1 MTDARTKTTAAAI
14 DGLGAAGTFM
24 GVRRAD
30 RVDAGQAAIVG
41 LPFDCGTHPTRIG
54 CRLGP
59 AAIRE
64 QSGLVRPYY
73 PALSDTNPLQLL
85 DAVDLGDVAVTPSRV
100 DEAVDAIARVSTRIA
115 KAGALPI
122 GLGGD
127 GIVSLGMLRGVA
139 AAHRD
144 LVVLHL
150 DAHTDTYDLPGF
162 NTATTFTRAA
172 EERLVDTTRSFHVGA
187 RGTVFM
193 AGVYDFT
200 RSLGYQL
207 VTGNDVAAMGL
218 DALATQLHAAGRGRP
233 VYLCLDVDY
242 FDPSCAPGVATP
254 TWGGPTAREGLALI
268 ERLRGLEIVGADIN
282 TVSPPHDVGGMSA
295 YLAAQVVLMGL
306 HLMAIGRGLGPAGTR
321 SER

>member
-1 MTDARTKTTAAAI
+1 MASDI
-14 DGLGAAGTFM
+14 DGLRTAGTFM
-24 GVRRAD
+24 GVPRAAGVD
-30 RVDAGQAAIVG
+30 RGQAAVIG

-73 PALSDTNPLQLL
+73 PALADVNPLQLL
-85 DAVDLGDVAVTPSRV
+85 DVVDLGDVAVTPSRV
-100 DEAVDAIARVSTRIA
+100 EEAVAAIADAAGQVA
-115 KAGALPI
+115 AAGAFPV

-144 LVVLHL
+144 LVVVHL
-150 DAHTDTYDLPGF
+150 DAHTDSYDQPGY

-172 EERLVDTTRSFHVGA
+172 EERLVDTARSFHIGA

-193 AGVYDFT
+193 AGVYAFT

-207 VTGNDVAAMGL
+207 VTGDEVAAMGP
-218 DALATQLHAAGRGRP
+218 DAVATRVRESCRGRP
-233 VYLCLDVDY
+233 VHLCLDVDY

-268 ERLRGLEIVGADIN
+268 ERLRGLHIVGADIN
-282 TVSPPHDVGGMSA
+282 TVSPPQDVGGMSA
-295 YLAAQVVLMGL
+295 YLAAQLVLMAL
-306 HLMAIGRGLGPAGTR
+306 HLIAIGHGP
-321 SER
+321 

>member
-1 MTDARTKTTAAAI
+1 MGAVIEGLTT
-14 DGLGAAGTFM
+14 AGTFM
-24 GVRRAD
+24 GIPRAD
-30 RVDAGQAAIVG
+30 QVRAGQAAIVG

-73 PALSDTNPLQLL
+73 PALSDSNPLQLL

-100 DEAVDAIARVSTRIA
+100 EEAVSAIARVSTQVA
-115 KAGALPI
+115 AAGGLPV

-127 GIVSLGMLRGVA
+127 GIVSLGMLRGIA
-139 AAHRD
+139 AVHRD
-144 LVVLHL
+144 MAVLHL
-150 DAHTDTYDLPGF
+150 DAHTDSYDLPGL

-193 AGVYDFT
+193 AGVYAFT
-200 RSLGYQL
+200 RSIGYQL
-207 VTGNDVAAMGL
+207 VTGDDVEAMGL
-218 DALATQLHAAGRGRP
+218 DALAARLHAACRGRP

-268 ERLRGLEIVGADIN
+268 ERLRGLDIVGADIN
-282 TVSPPHDVGGMSA
+282 TVSPPQDIGGMSA
-295 YLAAQVVLMGL
+295 YLAAQLVLMCL
-306 HLMAIGRGLGPAGTR
+306 HLMAIGRGLADPGP
-321 SER
+321 

>member
-1 MTDARTKTTAAAI
+1 MGGAIEGLKT
-14 DGLGAAGTFM
+14 AGTFM
-24 GVRRAD
+24 GIPRANH
-30 RVDAGQAAIVG
+30 VSAHQAAIVG

-73 PALSDTNPLQLL
+73 PALSDANPLQLL
-85 DAVDLGDVAVTPSRV
+85 HAVDLGDVEMTPSRV
-100 DEAVDAIARVSTRIA
+100 EEALGAIARVCTQIVA
-115 KAGALPI
+115 AGALPI

-139 AAHRD
+139 ATHRD

-150 DAHTDTYDLPGF
+150 DAHTDSYDLPGY

-172 EERLVDTTRSFHVGA
+172 EERIVDATRSFHIGA

-193 AGVYDFT
+193 AGVYEFT

-207 VTGNDVAAMGL
+207 VTGEEAAAMGV
-218 DALATQLHAAGRGRP
+218 DALTTRLLAACRGRP
-233 VYLCLDVDY
+233 VYLCVDVDY

-254 TWGGPTAREGLALI
+254 TWGGPTAREGLGLI
-268 ERLRGLEIVGADIN
+268 ERLQDLEIVGVDIN

-295 YLAAQVVLMGL
+295 YLAAQLALVCL
-306 HLMAIGRGLGPAGTR
+306 HLVAISRGLGGAGTR
-321 SER
+321 SLA

>member
-1 MTDARTKTTAAAI
+1 MGNRMEAMAVAI
-14 DGLGAAGTFM
+14 EGLRPAGTFM
-24 GVRRAD
+24 GIAHAD
-30 RVDAGQAAIVG
+30 RVTAGQAAIVG

-64 QSGLVRPYY
+64 QSGLVRPFY
-73 PALSDTNPLQLL
+73 PALADVNPLQLL
-85 DAVDLGDVAVTPSRV
+85 DAVDVGDVVVTPSRV
-100 DEAVDAIARVSTRIA
+100 EEAVAAIARVSTQIA
-115 KAGALPI
+115 AAGALPI

-127 GIVSLGMLRGVA
+127 GIVSLGMLRGIA
-139 AAHRD
+139 ATHRD

-150 DAHTDTYDLPGF
+150 DAHTDSYDLPGY

-172 EERLVDTTRSFHVGA
+172 EERLVDTSRSFHVGA

-193 AGVYDFT
+193 AGVYAFA

-207 VTGNDVAAMGL
+207 VTGDEVAAMGL
-218 DALATQLHAAGRGRP
+218 DAVAAKLHAACRERP

-282 TVSPPHDVGGMSA
+282 TVSPPQDVGGMSA
-295 YLAAQVVLMGL
+295 YLAAQLAVMCL
-306 HLMAIGRGLGPAGTR
+306 HLMAIGRGPADAGPR
-321 SER
+321 SGQR